1 MRRTFTLLFCILAGL
16 GIGYLLWGA
25 RVAKLTESLNSMV
38 LETDNLRSRLASSS
52 NGHDFKELYKT
63 LARKLDLHHR
73 RMDEQT
79 DALDRLVNQNDQPAQ
94 SDLDLEACGRDRERL
109 VRWVDACLS
118 AKAQTQTRPPSR
130 TQAPAASIPPEPVEN
145 TAPVQ

>member
-1 MRRTFTLLFCILAGL
+1 MVRRTFTLLFCILTGL
-16 GIGYLLWGA
+16 GIGYFLWGA

-38 LETDNLRSRLASSS
+38 LETDTLRSRLASSS

-79 DALDRLVNQNDQPAQ
+79 DALDHLVNQSNQPAQ
-94 SDLDLEACGRDRERL
+94 ADPDLEACGRDRERL
-109 VRWVDACLS
+109 ARWVDACLS
-118 AKAQTQTRPPSR
+118 AQTQTRPSPQ
-130 TQAPAASIPPEPVEN
+130 TQAPADSIPPEPAKN